1 MRRSTKTAV
10 AVLVFSLTAAACGAG
25 SDDAD
30 IESSETVEAE
40 DTVEAEPPAD
50 TVDVDAMSDEE
61 FAAFLLRLSDAD
73 FEEYTADLDD
83 DEYNQLLESLESY
96 DGGETAT
103 DAADESDS
111 EAQEAEPSETG
122 TDTTAGDT
130 RDDVDCSQEGLG
142 ADDIVSFTTTHYV
155 VDGALGDVC
164 LGEADDR
171 LTQAWDALA
180 TITPPGQLTD
190 LGVFTGFTSAEDGE
204 EVTLAFVNAL
214 DADGS
219 LFQMSVNLDT
229 YVDDPNEAQ
238 LTMAHEFSHVFTS
251 LPSQLDRT
259 VEAVENCAT
268 YDNGEGCYLDDSI
281 MYQWIRTFWGD
292 GLIDQVDPFAEATGA
307 DGQERCD
314 ADPGFFGAYAASTPE
329 EDFAESFS
337 VYVFDVETFSA
348 AQQARIDWIAAQPG
362 LAEFR
367 ERADEAGLTGL
378 PNNFDECGLG

>member
-1 MRRSTKTAV
+1 MGRSTKTAV
-10 AVLVFSLTAAACGAG
+10 VVLMFSLTAAACGAG

-30 IESSETVEAE
+30 IESSEAI
-40 DTVEAEPPAD
+40 EAEPPAD
-50 TVDVDAMSDEE
+50 AVDAMSDEE
-61 FAAFLLRLSDAD
+61 FAEFLLRLSDAE

-96 DGGETAT
+96 DDGDQSAN
-103 DAADESDS
+103 A
-111 EAQEAEPSETG
+111 AQEPSAEGTG
-122 TDTTAGDT
+122 TTAADT

-142 ADDIVSFTTTHYV
+142 ADDTVSFTTAHYV

-164 LGEADDR
+164 LGDADDR

-180 TITPPGQLTD
+180 TITPPGQLAD

-259 VEAVENCAT
+259 VEAVETCTT
-268 YDNGEGCYLDDSI
+268 YDNGEGCYRDDSI
-281 MYQWIRTFWGD
+281 MHQWIQRFWGD
-292 GLIDQVDPFAEATGA
+292 GLIDQVDPFAEATAA
-307 DGQERCD
+307 DGQARCD

-348 AQQARIDWIAAQPG
+348 AQQARIDWIAQQPG
-362 LAEFR
+362 LTEFR
-367 ERADEAGLTGL
+367 RRADEAGLTGL
-378 PNNFDECGLG
+378 PNNFGECGLG